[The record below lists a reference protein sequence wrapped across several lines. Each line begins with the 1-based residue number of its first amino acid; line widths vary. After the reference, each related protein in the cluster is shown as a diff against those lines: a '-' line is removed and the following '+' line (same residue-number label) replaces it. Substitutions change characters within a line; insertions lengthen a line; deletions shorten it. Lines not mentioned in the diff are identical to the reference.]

1 VREKQNANAVLIQE
15 IWELWLQW
23 QPPVLVKFRVPE
35 PPHTCCYTKAK
46 AQSKKPTNPNI
57 ERKTLQMNSLNR
69 GTKVVLAVL
78 FLAMSVA
85 AHAQAANAQDND
97 APVCS
102 SQSLKGAFGFQITG
116 TNNFFGPFA
125 FSGRFAAD
133 GNGNITSGT
142 GTESVAGDVV
152 SGVPFIGTY
161 TVNADCT
168 GKAVITFVR
177 SDNQQQAG
185 LNFTLVDDGHGILF
199 MSSDQQTIETGTA
212 QKIFGKSHKD

>member
-1 VREKQNANAVLIQE
+1 
-15 IWELWLQW
+15 
-23 QPPVLVKFRVPE
+23 
-35 PPHTCCYTKAK
+35 
-46 AQSKKPTNPNI
+46 
-57 ERKTLQMNSLNR
+57 MNSLNR

-78 FLAMSVA
+78 FLALSVA
-85 AHAQAANAQDND
+85 AHAQAANAQDDD

-102 SQSLKGAFGFQITG
+102 NHSLKGAFGFQITG

-161 TVNADCT
+161 TINADCT

-212 QKIFGKSHKD
+212 QKISGKSHKD